1 MYAEYNFSHAVINLE
16 QIRNKVNPEVSTF
29 FDKREINPKNVDKF
43 LRTFGDI
50 VPTQV
55 TLGGKLYVS
64 MSFSDFLAEKSQDDT
79 SERKLKAQAR
89 GSLFGI
95 SLDVGAGYH

>member
-50 VPTQV
+50 VPT
-55 TLGGKLYVS
+55 
-64 MSFSDFLAEKSQDDT
+64 
-79 SERKLKAQAR
+79 
-89 GSLFGI
+89 
-95 SLDVGAGYH
+95 